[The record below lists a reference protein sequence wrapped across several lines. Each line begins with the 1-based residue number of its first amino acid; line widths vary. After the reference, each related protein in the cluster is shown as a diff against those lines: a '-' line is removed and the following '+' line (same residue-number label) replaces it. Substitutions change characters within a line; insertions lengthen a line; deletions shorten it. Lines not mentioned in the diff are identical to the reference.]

1 MNVEL
6 DRGVIKTLLRFPK
19 DLRREIFDHITK
31 LEKPESIPSSEC
43 LFPAKNIYR
52 IHIGRRYTIIY
63 KILKEAN
70 TVLVLDLMTIEQAHK
85 RYRRY
90 R

>member
-6 DRGVIKTLLRFPK
+6 DRGVVKTLLRIPE
-19 DLRREIFDHITK
+19 DLRREIFGHITK
-31 LEKPESIPSSEC
+31 LEEPESIPSSEC
-43 LFPAKNIYR
+43 LFPAKDMYR

-63 KILKEAN
+63 KVLKEAD

>member
-1 MNVEL
+1 MIVEI
-6 DRGVIKTLLRFPK
+6 DRGVIKTLLRLPK
-19 DLRREIFDHITK
+19 KQRMEVFHYIAN
-31 LEKPESIPSSEC
+31 LEEPESIPSREC
-43 LFPAKNIYR
+43 LFPSKNIYR

-63 KILKEAN
+63 KALKESS
-70 TVLVLDLMTIEQAHK
+70 TILVLDLMTIEQAYK